1 MKKLVIPYLN
11 YLGEMSDIET
21 VSATL
26 DTQEKHAI
34 DQQPWKE
41 FPYRPQ
47 AHFSI
52 GHSGDCLFL
61 KYYVSESTVRAYYF
75 RPNEPVYKDTCVE
88 FFIAFDG
95 ERDYYNF
102 EFNIIGTCK
111 LNFGNQRNDRK
122 LISEK
127 AISSIRFSTLIRN
140 DRAGNIYWEIVLSI
154 PLSAFS
160 EHTFNS
166 LKEKQCRGNFYKC
179 GDELPQPHFLSWNNV
194 ISPEPDFHLPQYFG
208 EIHFQ

>member
-1 MKKLVIPYLN
+1 MVPFLN
-11 YLGEMSDIET
+11 YLDENSTIEK

-26 DTQEKHAI
+26 DTLEKHPV

-47 AHFSI
+47 VHFSI

-61 KYYVSESTVRAYYF
+61 KYYVSESVVRANYF
-75 RPNEPVYKDTCVE
+75 RPNDPVYKDTCVE
-88 FFIAFDG
+88 FFVSFDG
-95 ERDYYNF
+95 EKNYYNF
-102 EFNIIGTCK
+102 EFNIIGACI
-111 LNFGNQRNDRK
+111 LNFGNERNNRK
-122 LISEK
+122 LISES
-127 AISSIRFSTLIRN
+127 AISSIRFSTLIRH

-179 GDELPQPHFLSWNNV
+179 GDDLPQPHFLSWNNV
-194 ISPEPDFHLPQYFG
+194 IAPEPDFHQPQYFG

>member
-1 MKKLVIPYLN
+1 MKKLVVPFLN
-11 YLGEMSDIET
+11 YLDENSSIEK

-26 DTQEKHAI
+26 DTLEKHPV

-47 AHFSI
+47 VHFSI
-52 GHSGDCLFL
+52 GHCGASLFL
-61 KYYVSESTVRAYYF
+61 KYYVSESVVRANYF

-88 FFIAFDG
+88 FFVSFDG
-95 ERDYYNF
+95 ERNYYNF
-102 EFNIIGTCK
+102 EFNIIGTCM
-111 LNFGNQRNDRK
+111 LNFGNERNNRK
-122 LISEK
+122 LISES

-140 DRAGNIYWEIVLSI
+140 DQAGNIYWEIVLSI

-179 GDELPQPHFLSWNNV
+179 GDDLPQPHFLSWNNV
-194 ISPEPDFHLPQYFG
+194 IAPEPDFHLPKYFG
-208 EIHFQ
+208 EIYFQ